1 MADGWY
7 VRFSEGVSGP
17 YDRKSLLDK
26 RRAGEIN
33 DDVPISADQNAWICA
48 GDFFEHLSQS
58 EADQGIHSTEQ
69 GDGQAEGDTPPIQ
82 GSSDAAGPTGRRDRI
97 VILGRRRAG
106 KTIYISTLYARL
118 WKSLDGLTMSSLSGV
133 AHRDAMRVVSLLENG
148 QWPDAT
154 LGNTEMA
161 YELEYRGQKRLMV
174 TLEYSGE
181 VFRRAFV
188 EDEHEDAEARQLLNH
203 LDNAAGVLLL
213 IDPSVVY
220 EYHQNSDVP
229 KGESDSPAGVVVDER
244 YHAIDAAVDDDYGMV
259 QAVKRVKNWPDG
271 KNVPVAIILTKMDQN
286 HDLVK
291 KEGGGV
297 SFVKNHWPA
306 LARTLK
312 RVPIFTVSAV
322 QTEKNS
328 DGKLAPSP
336 SSEPI
341 HLEKPLKFCLKVM
354 DKLDDLQE
362 VKEMQEAKDLS
373 LRQMEEHLSEEARRK
388 KVFWNTV
395 IIGIILVGAFIIALI
410 VIFSH

>member
-7 VRFSEGVSGP
+7 VRFAEGISGP
-17 YDRKSLLDK
+17 YDKESLLDK

-33 DDVPISADQNAWICA
+33 DNVLISEDQNAWICA
-48 GDFFEHLSQS
+48 GDFFETFSQN
-58 EADQGIHSTEQ
+58 AAEQ
-69 GDGQAEGDTPPIQ
+69 NDGQAEGDTPPIQ
-82 GSSDAAGPTGRRDRI
+82 GFSAAAGPTGRRDRI

-133 AHRDAMRVVSLLENG
+133 AHRDAMRAVALLEKG
-148 QWPDAT
+148 AWPEATDA
-154 LGNTEMA
+154 NSEMA
-161 YELEYRGQKRLMV
+161 YELNYRGQKRLMV

-188 EDEHEDAEARQLLNH
+188 EDDHEDAQVKQLLNH

-220 EYHQNSDVP
+220 EGHRNSDTP
-229 KGESDSPAGVVVDER
+229 KLEPDSSGGVIVDGR
-244 YHAIDAAVDDDYGMV
+244 YLAIDAAVDDDYGMV
-259 QAVKRVKNWPDG
+259 QAVKRVRNWPDG
-271 KNVPVAIILTKMDQN
+271 KNVPVAIVLTKMDQN

-354 DKLDDLQE
+354 DKLDDLHK
-362 VKEMQEAKDLS
+362 VKEMQEAKESS
-373 LRQMEEHLSEEARRK
+373 LRHMEEHVAEEARRK

-395 IIGIILVGAFIIALI
+395 IIGIILLGAFIIALI
-410 VIFSH
+410 IIFSR

>member
-7 VRFSEGVSGP
+7 VRFAEGISGP
-17 YDRKSLLDK
+17 YDKESLLDK

-33 DDVPISADQNAWICA
+33 DNVLISEDQNAWICA
-48 GDFFEHLSQS
+48 GDFFETFSQN
-58 EADQGIHSTEQ
+58 AAEQ
-69 GDGQAEGDTPPIQ
+69 NDGQAEGDTPPIQ
-82 GSSDAAGPTGRRDRI
+82 GFSAAAGPTGRRDRI

-133 AHRDAMRVVSLLENG
+133 AHRDAMRAVALLEKG
-148 QWPDAT
+148 AWPEATDA
-154 LGNTEMA
+154 NSEMA
-161 YELEYRGQKRLMV
+161 YELNYRGQKRLMV

-188 EDEHEDAEARQLLNH
+188 EDDHEDAQVKQLLNH

-220 EYHQNSDVP
+220 EGHRNSDTP
-229 KGESDSPAGVVVDER
+229 KLEPDSSGGVIVDGR
-244 YHAIDAAVDDDYGMV
+244 YLAIDAAVDDDYGMV
-259 QAVKRVKNWPDG
+259 QAVKRVRNWPDG
-271 KNVPVAIILTKMDQN
+271 KNVPVAIVLTKMDQN

-322 QTEKNS
+322 QAKKNS
-328 DGKLAPSP
+328 EGKLYPNP
-336 SSEPI
+336 SSEPV

-354 DKLDDLQE
+354 DKLDDLHK
-362 VKEMQEAKDLS
+362 VKEMQEAKESS
-373 LRQMEEHLSEEARRK
+373 LRHMEEHVAEEARRK

-410 VIFSH
+410 IIFSH